1 LGKIALSSPS
11 SLPEEQGR
19 GRRAGDGLGPAAW
32 EPKGGQRGGEELE
45 GAEGFD
51 SPTCVGPRRPV
62 VTWPR
67 WPRGDGRRW
76 TRRRRC
82 GLGEGTCGGQRDRAG
97 RGCPIL
103 ALTLGGDC
111 SERRLDCGWR
121 RPALE
126 LRVAVLRGLGEG

>member
-1 LGKIALSSPS
+1 MGKIALSSPS

-62 VTWPR
+62 VAWPW
-67 WPRGDGRRW
+67 WPA
-76 TRRRRC
+76 
-82 GLGEGTCGGQRDRAG
+82 EMAGGG
-97 RGCPIL
+97 RG
-103 ALTLGGDC
+103 GGTVGSGRGHAVVGGIMEVEEVLSLPSPWAETARRGGSTVAC
-111 SERRLDCGWR
+111 SGRL
-121 RPALE
+121 
-126 LRVAVLRGLGEG
+126 